1 MMNLIPGGGSRT
13 ILLSKRANI
22 FYLDRVKVYVRDE
35 RVIYQIVTDKKL
47 LDYNLPDCN
56 TALVLLGKGSSITDA
71 AIRSLAK
78 SGVLV
83 GFAGTSGSPLH
94 AAVDYVFLNPLD
106 EYRPTEYCQKWIEI
120 WLDPKRKLAAAKSIQ
135 RNRIAHTRRL
145 WLANPTLSA
154 ANIYIEQAVVD
165 KLKSAIDLA
174 DCEQDILI
182 AEAHWTKYLYA
193 VLAKGLNISGFKRT
207 SGQNIDSLNNFLD
220 HGNYLLYGLSA
231 VALHAL
237 GIPPA
242 FPLLHGKT
250 RRGGLVFD
258 MADIYKDA
266 LVMPCAFEMTMK
278 KSQDEQKVFRP
289 MLIER
294 CQREEVVDGIIK
306 TIKEIMSL

>member
-1 MMNLIPGGGSRT
+1 MMNLITGGGSRT

-22 FYLDRVKVYVRDE
+22 FYLDRVKVYVRNE
-35 RVIYQIVTDKKL
+35 RVIYQIVTDRKL

-56 TALVLLGKGSSITDA
+56 TSLVLLGKGSSITDA

-78 SGVLV
+78 SGVVV

-120 WLDPKRKLAAAKSIQ
+120 WLDPKRKMAAAKLIQ
-135 RNRIAHTRRL
+135 KHRISHTQRL
-145 WLANPTLSA
+145 WLANPVLKNSNIDIENDTVEKLRLKIDSA
-154 ANIYIEQAVVD
+154 NT
-165 KLKSAIDLA
+165 
-174 DCEQDILI
+174 EQDILI

-193 VLAKGLNISGFKRT
+193 ILAKGLSVSGFKRT
-207 SGQNIDSLNNFLD
+207 NGQNIDALNNFLD

-266 LVMPCAFEMTMK
+266 IVMPSAFEMTQK
-278 KSQDEQKVFRP
+278 KSQDDEKIFRP

-294 CQREEVVDGIIK
+294 CQREEVIDGIIK